1 MRKDNQKPQQDG
13 KFQNAEEKAMDR
25 FCDLLILC

>member
-25 FCDLLILC
+25 FCDLMILC